1 MALFWLRLCSNGS
14 SGGGGGGFG
23 GGVGGGNQTWTMDLE
38 GSISTLGL
46 KQIFSIFSV

>member
-1 MALFWLRLCSNGS
+1 MGPIGFWWLCFGLDCAQMAP
-14 SGGGGGGFG
+14 GGAESD
-23 GGVGGGNQTWTMDLE
+23 MDPE

>member
-1 MALFWLRLCSNGS
+1 MGPIGFWWLCFGLDCAQMAPAESD
-14 SGGGGGGFG
+14 
-23 GGVGGGNQTWTMDLE
+23 MDLE